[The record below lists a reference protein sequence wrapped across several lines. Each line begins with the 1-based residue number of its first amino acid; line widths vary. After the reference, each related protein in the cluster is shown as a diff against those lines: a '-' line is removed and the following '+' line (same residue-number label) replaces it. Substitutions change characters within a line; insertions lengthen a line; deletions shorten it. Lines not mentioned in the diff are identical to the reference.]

1 MQVFI
6 LTREWQ
12 QTPQG
17 VELCYW
23 GTTGDQAVKVIVN
36 DQPSVCFIQT
46 EQMLEAELAQLF
58 QQRKTLKLSTLNGKS
73 VDGLY
78 FSNQHQL
85 RQFSEQAYLRGIK
98 LYESDV
104 KPTDRFLM
112 ERFITAS
119 CELAGEFKTDNSGS
133 FVFVNPKLKSAQL
146 KPRIKWLSIDIET
159 DISATDLYS
168 IAVYAEDTQHVF
180 MLSETSIPEEPEF
193 VWSLYNSEK
202 SLLQSFMTWLY
213 DYDPDLLIGWNIVGF
228 DLIVLEKKCQQLGL
242 KLNLGRQNTEARI
255 FKSRQAGEMNIAQIS
270 GRVVMDG
277 IEMLRAAFWSFES
290 FALDFVAQELLGKNK
305 LITDEDKPAEISKLF
320 NTDKLQLA
328 RYNLEDCRLVA
339 EIFKITGLIEF
350 AIERSAMTGLAFGRV
365 GGSVAAFDN
374 LYLPRLHR
382 KGCVA
387 PDVGSQTDDTP
398 SPGGYVIDSKP
409 GLYNDVLLLD
419 FKSLY
424 PSIIRTFRIDP
435 LGLAQPGDNSIPGF
449 LQANFSREQSILPEL
464 IQELWAKRDEA
475 KKQKN
480 KPLSQ
485 AVKIIMNSFYGV
497 LGTDGCRFFDPRLA
511 SSITRRGH
519 EIIQQSQAFIEQH
532 GRQVIYGDTDSIFVL
547 LESGLNTEQAR
558 QAGEELMQQLNKF
571 WQHKI
576 EQQFDLPSYLEIEF
590 ETHFKKFFMPTVRGS
605 YQGSKKR
612 YAGWVISDGKQPELV
627 VKGLEAVRTDWTP
640 FAREAQTQVLTRLFT
655 DQPVKDY
662 VLELAQG
669 LAEGEFDEQLVYSKR
684 LRKPLSSYTK
694 NVPPHVQAARKLNK
708 PGRKINYMITLNG
721 AEPVVNLTA
730 KPDYDHYLERQLKPA
745 VEGLLHCVELDFDDI
760 VRSQMSLF

>member
-12 QTPQG
+12 QTSQG

-23 GTTGDQAVKVIVN
+23 GTTGAQAVKIIVN

-46 EQMLEAELAQLF
+46 EQMLEADLVQLF
-58 QQRKTLKLSTLNGKS
+58 RQRKTLKLSTLNGKS

-119 CELAGEFKTDNSGS
+119 CELAGEFKTNDSGS
-133 FVFVNPKLKSAQL
+133 LIFVNPKLKSSQL

-159 DISATDLYS
+159 DITATDLYS

-180 MLSETSIPEEPEF
+180 MLSKMSISENPEF

-202 SLLQSFMTWLY
+202 SLLQAFMTWLH

-228 DLIVLEKKCQQLGL
+228 DLIGLEKKCQQLGL

-277 IEMLRAAFWSFES
+277 IEMLRAAFWSFEN
-290 FALDFVAQELLGKNK
+290 FTLDFVAQELLGKNK
-305 LITDEDKPAEISKLF
+305 LITDEDKPAEINKLF

-387 PDVGSQTDDTP
+387 PDIGSQTDDTP

-409 GLYNDVLLLD
+409 GLYDDVLLLD

-435 LGLAQPGDNSIPGF
+435 LGLAQPGDNPIPGF

-519 EIIQQSQAFIEQH
+519 EIIQQSQAFIEQQ
-532 GRQVIYGDTDSIFVL
+532 GKQVIYGDTDSIFVL
-547 LESGLNTEQAR
+547 LESGLNTQQAR
-558 QAGEELMQQLNKF
+558 QAGEELMQQLNQF

-576 EQQFDLPSYLEIEF
+576 KQEFDLPSYLEIEF

-612 YAGWVISDGKQPELV
+612 YAGWVTKDGKQPELV
-627 VKGLEAVRTDWTP
+627 VKGLEAVRTDWTL
-640 FAREAQTQVLTRLFT
+640 FAREAQTEVLTRLFT
-655 DQPVKDY
+655 DQPVEEY

-669 LAEGEFDEQLVYSKR
+669 LAEGKFDEQLVYSKR

-694 NVPPHVQAARKLNK
+694 NVPPHVQAARKLDK

>member
-1 MQVFI
+1 MQIFI

-23 GTTGDQAVKVIVN
+23 GTTGEQAVKLIIN

-46 EQMLEAELAQLF
+46 EQKLGADLVQLF
-58 QQRKTLKLSTLNGKS
+58 NQRKTLKLSTLNNKS

-85 RQFSEQAYLRGIK
+85 RQFSEQASARGIK

-112 ERFITAS
+112 ERFITSS
-119 CELAGEFKTDNSGS
+119 CELAGQHRTDDNGS
-133 FVFVNPKLKSAQL
+133 LIFINPKLKPVEL
-146 KPRIKWLSIDIET
+146 KPKIKWLSIDIET
-159 DISATDLYS
+159 DITATDLYS
-168 IAVYAEDTQHVF
+168 IAVYGEDAHHVF
-180 MLSETSIPEEPEF
+180 MLSDSVIVAKPEF
-193 VWSLYNSEK
+193 EWSLYDSEK
-202 SLLQSFMTWLY
+202 SLLLSFMTWLHN
-213 DYDPDLLIGWNIVGF
+213 YDPDLLIGWNIVGF

-290 FALDFVAQELLGKNK
+290 FTLDFVAHQLLGKSK
-305 LITDEDKPAEISKLF
+305 LITDEDKPAQISNLF
-320 NTDKLQLA
+320 NTDKVQLA

-339 EIFKITGLIEF
+339 EIFKTTGLIEF
-350 AIERSAMTGLAFGRV
+350 AIQRSAMTGLAFGRV

-387 PDVGSQTDDTP
+387 PDIGSQTDDTP
-398 SPGGYVIDSKP
+398 SPGGYLIDSKP

-435 LGLAQPGDNSIPGF
+435 LGLARPGENPIPGF
-449 LQANFSREQSILPEL
+449 LQANFSRDQSILPEL
-464 IQELWAKRDEA
+464 IEELWGKRDEA
-475 KKQKN
+475 KKQNN
-480 KPLSQ
+480 KPLSH

-497 LGTDGCRFFDPRLA
+497 LGTDACRFFDPRLA

-519 EIIQQSQAFIEQH
+519 EIIQQSQAYIEQQ
-532 GRQVIYGDTDSIFVL
+532 GRDVIYGDTDSIFVL
-547 LESGLNTEQAR
+547 LESGLNTQQAR
-558 QAGEELMQQLNKF
+558 QTGEELVQQMNQF
-571 WQHKI
+571 WKQKI
-576 EQQFDLPSYLEIEF
+576 RQEFNLPSYLEIEF

-605 YQGSKKR
+605 DQGSKKR
-612 YAGWVISDGKQPELV
+612 YAGWVIRDGEKAELV
-627 VKGLEAVRTDWTP
+627 VKGLEAVRTDWTA
-640 FAREAQTQVLTRLFT
+640 FAREAQTEVLARLFT
-655 DQPVKDY
+655 DQPVEEY
-662 VLELAQG
+662 VLELAEN
-669 LAEGEFDEQLVYSKR
+669 LVEGKFDEKLIYSKR

-694 NVPPHVQAARKLNK
+694 NVPPHVQAARKLDK

-721 AEPVVNLTA
+721 AEPAVNLTA

-745 VEGLLHCVELDFDDI
+745 VEGLLQCVELDFDDI
-760 VRSQMSLF
+760 VASQMTLF

>member
-1 MQVFI
+1 MKIFI

-12 QTPQG
+12 QTSQA

-23 GTTGDQAVKVIVN
+23 GTTGEQAVKLLIN
-36 DQPSVCFIQT
+36 DQPSVCFIQSQQKLDT
-46 EQMLEAELAQLF
+46 DLVHLF
-58 QQRKTLKLSTLNGKS
+58 QQRKPLKLKTLNGEA

-85 RQFSEQAYLRGIK
+85 RQFSQQASLRGIK

-119 CELAGEFKTDNSGS
+119 CELAGQYYEDKQGS
-133 FVFVNPKLKSAQL
+133 LVFVNPKLKPAQL
-146 KPRIKWLSIDIET
+146 KPKIKWLSVDIET
-159 DISATDLYS
+159 DITANDLYS
-168 IAVYAEDTQHVF
+168 IAVYANDVQHVF
-180 MLSETSIPEEPEF
+180 MLSQQPIEEKPEF
-193 VWSLYNSEK
+193 EWSLYDSEK
-202 SLLQSFMTWLY
+202 SLLLGFLNWLQN
-213 DYDPDLLIGWNIVGF
+213 YDPDLLIGWNIVGF
-228 DLIVLEKKCQQLGL
+228 DLIVLESKCQQLGL
-242 KLNLGRQNTEARI
+242 KLNIGRQHAQARI
-255 FKSRQAGEMNIAQIS
+255 FKSRQSGEMNIAQIP

-290 FALDFVAQELLGKNK
+290 FTLDFVSQELLGRNK

-320 NTDKLQLA
+320 NTDKIKLA

-339 EIFKITGLIEF
+339 EIFKVTGLIEF
-350 AIERSAMTGLAFGRV
+350 AIERSSMTGLAFGRV

-409 GLYNDVLLLD
+409 GLYNDVLVLD

-435 LGLAQPGDNSIPGF
+435 LGLAQPGDHPVPGF
-449 LQANFSREQSILPEL
+449 LEANFSTQQSILPEL
-464 IQELWAKRDEA
+464 IEELWHKRDEA
-475 KKQKN
+475 KTQN
-480 KPLSQ
+480 NAPLSQ
-485 AVKIIMNSFYGV
+485 AIKIIMNSFYGV

-519 EIIQQSQAFIEQH
+519 EIIQQSQAFIEQY
-532 GRQVIYGDTDSIFVL
+532 GQQVIYGDTDSIFVL
-547 LESGLNTEQAR
+547 LETGLTTTQAR
-558 QAGEELMQQLNKF
+558 KAGQELTQTMNQY
-571 WQHKI
+571 WQDNI
-576 EQQFDLPSYLEIEF
+576 NQQFDLPSYLEIEF
-590 ETHFKKFFMPTVRGS
+590 ETHFKRFFMPTVRGS
-605 YQGSKKR
+605 EQGSKKR
-612 YAGWVISDGKQPELV
+612 YAGWVVSDGKEPELV
-627 VKGLEAVRTDWTP
+627 IKGLEAVRTDWTP
-640 FAREAQTQVLTRLFT
+640 FAREAQTRVLTRLFT
-655 DQPVKDY
+655 DQPVADY

-669 LAEGEFDEQLVYSKR
+669 LMEGKYNQQLVYSKR

-694 NVPPHVQAARKLNK
+694 NVPPHVQAARKLDK

-721 AEPVVNLTA
+721 AEPVANLTA